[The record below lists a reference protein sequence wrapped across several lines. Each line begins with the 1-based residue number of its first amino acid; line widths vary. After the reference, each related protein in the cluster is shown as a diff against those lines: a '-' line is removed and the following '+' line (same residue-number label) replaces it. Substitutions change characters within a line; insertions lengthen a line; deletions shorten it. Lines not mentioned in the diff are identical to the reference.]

1 MTGFSH
7 EIEADSITPPEL
19 EPIRLRTLVLLR
31 WFAITGQL
39 AAVFA
44 ARIMGI
50 QFPIGPVLAL
60 IAAAAII
67 NLWQMLKPHQRMSA
81 SQTAGQLSFDLIQ
94 LSALIGLTGGL
105 VNPFGLLVLAPVTV
119 AATVLDR
126 RRTLAL
132 GIATI
137 ILITLASVLAVPL
150 HDATGTELSMA
161 PILLLG
167 HWVALVIGVVFFAV
181 YAHRVAAELKA
192 TSTALFAT
200 QMALS
205 REQRLQHLGGVV
217 AAAAHEMGT
226 PLATIKLIA
235 GELGDELEDRP
246 ELRADAMAL
255 RNSAD
260 RCAQI
265 LRSMGRAGKEDLH
278 LRSAPVQA
286 VLEDAAHP
294 HADRG
299 PVVEITGSGPD
310 IRRDPGVIHALR
322 NLIQNAVDFA
332 HSRVVID
339 AHASADHLT
348 VTIRDDGPGYS
359 PAVLSRIGDP
369 FVTSKRGGAQR
380 SGYEG
385 MGLGM
390 FIAKTLLE
398 RSGASLTVANAQPGA
413 LVTVRWPLE
422 RIRATSRVALGQN
435 PSFDKF

>member
-235 GELGDELEDRP
+235 GNWGMS
-246 ELRADAMAL
+246 LRTG
-255 RNSAD
+255 RNCAPMPW
-260 RCAQI
+260 RCAT
-265 LRSMGRAGKEDLH
+265 LPTAVHRSCAAWAARAKRTCICAAPPCRPFWKMPPTPMRTGGRWWK
-278 LRSAPVQA
+278 
-286 VLEDAAHP
+286 
-294 HADRG
+294 
-299 PVVEITGSGPD
+299 
-310 IRRDPGVIHALR
+310 
-322 NLIQNAVDFA
+322 
-332 HSRVVID
+332 
-339 AHASADHLT
+339 
-348 VTIRDDGPGYS
+348 S
-359 PAVLSRIGDP
+359 PALAPI
-369 FVTSKRGGAQR
+369 
-380 SGYEG
+380 
-385 MGLGM
+385 
-390 FIAKTLLE
+390 
-398 RSGASLTVANAQPGA
+398 SGAIPA
-413 LVTVRWPLE
+413 
-422 RIRATSRVALGQN
+422 
-435 PSFDKF
+435 